1 MRSAGVLEPYKIGYA
16 VYGGAE
22 AYFSSAAVG
31 AGYHIIHKPFEACT
45 NKSFAALAVSL
56 GRNYPQVRR
65 LFKLFFDGDIV
76 RGNDQDYI
84 AFGGSLGIKNIRLQ
98 IREAYAVRNYGVS

>member
-45 NKSFAALAVSL
+45 NESFAALAVKTCLFDEKVKTKAGMRQFKTYKSPL
-56 GRNYPQVRR
+56 IDSDGNIFGTCLRPLR
-65 LFKLFFDGDIV
+65 LW
-76 RGNDQDYI
+76 
-84 AFGGSLGIKNIRLQ
+84 
-98 IREAYAVRNYGVS
+98 